1 MSAVMWVMKKSRLS
15 QLIDESGGT
24 TALNALREAER
35 QLATLREAAMEAV
48 QAGLAELEETAATQ
62 PLEGLEPFWLDEIYR
77 AGGGLLD
84 VAGPFGMEDMCAVA
98 YSLCELVDR
107 QKRAGRCDPT
117 TVRLHVSALRLL
129 TRDDQPKEARKAV
142 VDGLSRLVE
151 RAARPGG

>member
-24 TALNALREAER
+24 TVLNALREAER
-35 QLATLREAAMEAV
+35 QLAPLREAAMEAIE
-48 QAGLAELEETAATQ
+48 AGIVELEDMAATE

-98 YSLCELVDR
+98 YSLCELADR
-107 QKRAGRCDPT
+107 QKRVGRCDPA
-117 TVRLHVSALRLL
+117 TVRIHVSALRLL
-129 TRDDQPKEARKAV
+129 SRPDQPKEARQAV
-142 VDGLSRLVE
+142 LDGLSRLVE
-151 RAARPGG
+151 RAARSGG

>member
-35 QLATLREAAMEAV
+35 QLAPLRDAAMEALE
-48 QAGLAELEETAATQ
+48 AGLVELEDMTASA
-62 PLEGLEPFWLDEIYR
+62 PPAGLEGFWLDEVYR

-84 VAGPFGMEDMCAVA
+84 VAGPFGLDDMCSAT

-107 QKRAGRCDPT
+107 QKRAERCDPT
-117 TVRLHVSALRLL
+117 TVRIHVSSIRLL
-129 TRDDQPKEARKAV
+129 ARPDQPKEARQAV
-142 VDGLSRLVE
+142 LDGLSRLVE
-151 RAARPGG
+151 RAARSPG